1 MRNHLPAAVALALL
15 CALPARSEEVEAG
28 PWYVN
33 GSLAALSH
41 ADGTDNY
48 GVTGRVGGG
57 YRINRYLSAEVD
69 YARVL
74 DTTGDDSR
82 TAALSDA
89 KIDGFEVAARGEVPI
104 TGALSAYGRV
114 GVLDWHRKFGRF
126 DAGSG
131 QDLTTGIGL
140 RYAMSEALSLT
151 GSFDYYNDVGIG
163 SGDGTRQVNLGAQF
177 SF

>member
-1 MRNHLPAAVALALL
+1 MKTHQLAAVAALSL
-15 CALPARSEEVEAG
+15 FAWPAHAEQNDAG
-28 PWYVN
+28 PWYVA
-33 GSLAALSH
+33 GSLAALTH
-41 ADGTDNY
+41 ADGTDDY
-48 GVTGRVGGG
+48 GVTGRFGGG

-74 DTTGDDSR
+74 DTTSLNVTGEAS
-82 TAALSDA
+82 SNS
-89 KIDGFEVAARGEVPI
+89 KIDGIEVAARGEVPI

-131 QDLTTGIGL
+131 QDLTTGVGL
-140 RYAMSEALSLT
+140 RYAMNDAFSVT

-177 SF
+177 DF